1 MLIHFAA
8 SQTVLIP
15 VAPESVPIQHYL
27 RQPQRLISALVDPS
41 RTEVIGSECFRLKM
55 RPVTLIA
62 LTVQP
67 TVDMQVWATSEGTVY
82 LKSVGCE
89 IRGVEYI
96 NQRFNLT
103 LAGVLKPRQINEQ
116 IYLDGRAD
124 LDVQVELPPPLWLT
138 PTPLLETAGNG
149 LLKSVLLTIKQRLM
163 SQLLTDY
170 QHWAREETSVVA
182 APNGLQLQGN
192 QG

>member
-103 LAGVLKPRQINEQ
+103 LAGILKPRQIKEQ

-138 PTPLLETAGNG
+138 PTLLLETAGNG

-163 SQLLTDY
+163 SQLLADY

-182 APNGLQLQGN
+182 APGGLQLQGN